1 MSRAEMWRFRRYR
14 GTPRPVRGR
23 TAVPSVWAS
32 ARVALGI
39 IKAFIVWPAQKNRPA
54 RPTVPGSRGI
64 AGWKGHTSGLVQSE
78 PAAWRRWS

>member
-14 GTPRPVRGR
+14 GTPRLVRGR

-39 IKAFIVWPAQKNRPA
+39 KVFIVWPAQKSRPA

-78 PAAWRRWS
+78 PAAWRGRS